1 MSAKVFISL
10 SLRRHKRAMTSYPLQ
25 VPTSK
30 DRIYNQFLAIIN
42 FLIYEVDKDTTKP
55 SPLTNKEL
63 SVLAAI
69 MYYNDRYRKLPQPER
84 SEYIMSTD
92 IRKKIRVKLELKAN
106 HLNNIIARLKQKYYL
121 GAPVLNNSQLAPTLD
136 IYLDNNISIEFKL
149 NYAEEPRAVDR
160 KPVKKVQSKPRKSKE
175 PASNGGEI
183 YSGKTGGDKEGG
195 GQPVRP
201 GDSPDSTHKL
211 IR

>member
-1 MSAKVFISL
+1 MK
-10 SLRRHKRAMTSYPLQ
+10 SYPLQ
-25 VPTSK
+25 VPTNK
-30 DRIYNQFLAIIN
+30 DRIYDQFLAIIN
-42 FLIYEVDKDTTKP
+42 FLIYENDKGNAKL

-92 IRKKIRVKLELKAN
+92 VRRKIRNKLDLKAN

-121 GAPVLNNSQLAPTLD
+121 GQPILNNAQLASTLD
-136 IYLDNNISIEFKL
+136 IYLDDDISIEFKL
-149 NYAEEPRAVDR
+149 SYAELPEESTSPDPEPIEEI
-160 KPVKKVQSKPRKSKE
+160 QSETRESEQPSSDDGQIHSSE
-175 PASNGGEI
+175 D
-183 YSGKTGGDKEGG
+183 GGDTEGG

-201 GDSPDSTHKL
+201 GNSPDDSHNSV
-211 IR
+211 R